1 MRSIKSKLLIS
12 VGLIVLIFS
21 TILLHKTYR
30 LVTSNIENLT
40 KQQLS
45 LSLNFDLGIR
55 EYVAEKIRPITI
67 GLVPEGKFMPET
79 MSTSYVARNIFE
91 KVRRTFPNYI
101 IKFSSDNPRNPANK
115 AGIEEL
121 NMIKYFNDNPSEKMW
136 TGEITMGGKPYFAQ
150 FSAMRMEKACLRCHG
165 DPADAPAELIER
177 YGSTASFHRPLGKIV
192 GLDTIAI
199 PSNIVTEKLWGAI
212 FNNFGVLGIG
222 ILFFCISLVFIFK
235 FVITD
240 RLSKITE
247 HFIHTEGQEE
257 DVIEVG
263 AIEIGGN
270 DEITALTGSF
280 NKLANKLNESYTKI
294 QKEIEERKRAEN
306 ALKESEEKY
315 REFVEGTED
324 IIAQVDREG
333 RLTFVNNN
341 AEKIF
346 GLSKDKCIG
355 LSAFDFIHPDDR
367 EKTKVAFDQW
377 VRNRMTNT
385 TFENRQVNQTTGKVH
400 HMHWTINFYYDED
413 GNITSINSI
422 ARDLTERKKMEETL
436 RESEERY
443 HAFFEQGP
451 DGIVVLDPEAT
462 KVIEFNDQVCRQLGY
477 SREEFARLRMS
488 DIEAMETAE
497 ETQARIQKVLSEGY
511 DDFET
516 LHRTKQGEIR
526 YVHVTAQMIDL
537 AGRTIYHCI
546 WRDITERKQTEEALR
561 ESESRYSALFT
572 GITDAVYVH
581 HINEDG
587 NPGQIID
594 ANEVACKM
602 LGYTRDELVG
612 MEIGDIDA
620 SESTV
625 DVHKAVEDLKAG
637 RNVLFEQVHVAKNG
651 KRIPVEVHAQT
662 FEYNGR
668 LAVLSTVRDI
678 TDRKRAEKERLA
690 LEAQLQQAQKME
702 SIGTLAGG
710 IAHDFNNIL
719 GIILGNAELAMDDV
733 PEWNPAKFNLKEIR
747 TASLRAKDVVRQ
759 LLSFA
764 RKTRLEKKPTNIV
777 PIVKESLKLLRSSIP
792 TSIEIHQNITAEV
805 DTILADPT
813 QINQVLINLCTNANH
828 AMPDGGIIEVNL
840 ESVALNENEK
850 ARYPDLNPGRYVN
863 LTISDTGHGIPKE
876 DMDRIFDP
884 YYTTKEVG
892 KGTGMGLAVVHS
904 IIKEHNG
911 IIIVKSQPGEGTTFS
926 IFFPAVEK
934 EAVVESEPAKKLPM
948 GNEKILF
955 IDDEQSIVNM
965 ARQMLERLGYE
976 VDAKMSPIEA
986 LEIFRSK
993 SDQFDLVITDLTMP
1007 KMTGD
1012 KLVKEILNI
1021 RPDIPIILCTGF
1033 SEKIDEKKA
1042 TAIGASDYIEK
1053 PVNLH
1058 DFAFK
1063 VRKVL
1068 DEKTV

>member
-1 MRSIKSKLLIS
+1 MRSIKSKFLMSI
-12 VGLIVLIFS
+12 GIIVLIFS
-21 TILLHKTYR
+21 TILLHRTYR
-30 LVTSNIENLT
+30 LVTSNIENFT

-45 LSLNFDLGIR
+45 LSLNFDLAIR
-55 EYVAEKIRPITI
+55 EYVAEKVRPITI

-91 KVRRTFPNYI
+91 KVRRTFPDYI
-101 IKFSSDNPRNPANK
+101 IKFSSDNPRNPVNK
-115 AGIEEL
+115 AGSEEL
-121 NMIKYFNDNPSEKMW
+121 KMIEYFNDNPGEKIW
-136 TGEITMGGKPYFAQ
+136 TGEITIGGKQYFAN
-150 FSAMRMEKACLRCHG
+150 FSAMRMEKTCLRCHG

-177 YGSTASFHRPLGKIV
+177 YGATASFHLPLGKIV

-199 PSNIVTEKLWGAI
+199 PSNIVTEKLWDEI
-212 FNNFGVLGIG
+212 FNNFGVLGIE
-222 ILFFCISLVFIFK
+222 ILLLSISLVLIFK
-235 FVITD
+235 FLITD
-240 RLSKITE
+240 RLSKITA

-257 DVIEVG
+257 DVVEIG
-263 AIEIGGN
+263 PIEIGGD
-270 DEITALTGSF
+270 DEISTLTGSF
-280 NKLANKLNESYTKI
+280 NKLANKLNDSYTKI
-294 QKEIEERKRAEN
+294 KKEIEERKRAEN

-324 IIAQVDREG
+324 FIAQVDREG
-333 RLTFVNNN
+333 RLTFVNNK

-355 LSAFDFIHPDDR
+355 LSAFDFVHPDDR
-367 EKTKVAFDQW
+367 ERTMVAFDQW
-377 VRNRMTNT
+377 VRNRITNT
-385 TFENRQVNQTTGKVH
+385 TFENRQVNQITGEVH

-413 GNITSINSI
+413 SNITGINSI

-443 HAFFEQGP
+443 
-451 DGIVVLDPEAT
+451 
-462 KVIEFNDQVCRQLGY
+462 R
-477 SREEFARLRMS
+477 
-488 DIEAMETAE
+488 
-497 ETQARIQKVLSEGY
+497 
-511 DDFET
+511 
-516 LHRTKQGEIR
+516 
-526 YVHVTAQMIDL
+526 
-537 AGRTIYHCI
+537 
-546 WRDITERKQTEEALR
+546 
-561 ESESRYSALFT
+561 ALFN

-581 HINEDG
+581 HITEDG
-587 NPGQIID
+587 GPGQIID
-594 ANEVACKM
+594 ANDVACKM

-625 DVHKAVEDLKAG
+625 DVHQAVEDLKAG

-651 KRIPVEVHAQT
+651 QRIPIEVHAQA
-662 FEYNGR
+662 FEYKDH
-668 LAVLSTVRDI
+668 LAILSTVRDI
-678 TDRKRAEKERLA
+678 TDRKRAEKEQLA

-777 PIVKESLKLLRSSIP
+777 SIVKESLKLLRSSIP
-792 TSIEIHQNITAEV
+792 TNVEIHRNIPADV

-828 AMPDGGIIEVNL
+828 AMPDGGIIEVILKN
-840 ESVALNENEK
+840 VALNEN
-850 ARYPDLNPGRYVN
+850 ATAQYPDLNPGRYVN
-863 LTISDTGHGIPKE
+863 LTVSDTGHGIPKE
-876 DMDRIFDP
+876 DVDRIFDP
-884 YYTTKEVG
+884 YFTTKEVG

-904 IIKEHNG
+904 IVKEHNG
-911 IIIVKSQPGEGTTFS
+911 IVTVKSEPGKGTTFT

-934 EAVVESEPAKKLPM
+934 DAVAESEPAEKLPM

-976 VDAKMSPIEA
+976 VDAKMSSIEA
-986 LEIFRSK
+986 LELFRSK
-993 SDQFDLVITDLTMP
+993 PDQFDLVITDLTMP

-1012 KLVKEILNI
+1012 TLVKEILNI

-1042 TAIGASDYIEK
+1042 TAIGAADYIEK
-1053 PVNLH
+1053 PVNQH

-1068 DEKTV
+1068 DRKGISGS

>member
-12 VGLIVLIFS
+12 IGIIVLIFS
-21 TILLHKTYR
+21 SILLHRTYSV
-30 LVTSNIENLT
+30 VTSNIENLT

-45 LSLNFDLGIR
+45 LSLNFDLAIR

-79 MSTSYVARNIFE
+79 MSTSFVARNIFE

-101 IKFSSDNPRNPANK
+101 IKFSSDNPRNPVNK
-115 AGIEEL
+115 AGTEEL
-121 NMIKYFNDNPSEKMW
+121 NMIKYFNDNPGEKIW
-136 TGEITMGGKPYFAQ
+136 TGEITMGGKEYFSQ
-150 FSAMRMEKACLRCHG
+150 FSAMRMEKTCLRCHG

-199 PSNIVTEKLWGAI
+199 PSGIVTEQLHHAI
-212 FNNFGVLGIG
+212 FNNFGVLGVE
-222 ILFFCISLVFIFK
+222 ILLLSISLVFIFK
-235 FVITD
+235 FMITD

-247 HFIHTEGQEE
+247 HFLHTEGQKEAVV
-257 DVIEVG
+257 DIR

-270 DEITALTGSF
+270 DEITALTSSF
-280 NKLANKLNESYTKI
+280 NKLANKLNDSYTKI
-294 QKEIEERKRAEN
+294 QKEIEERNRAEN

-324 IIAQVDREG
+324 FIAQVDREG
-333 RLTFVNNN
+333 RLTFVNNK

-367 EKTKVAFDQW
+367 ERTKVAFDQW
-377 VRNRMTNT
+377 TRNRMTNT

-400 HMHWTINFYYDED
+400 HTHWTINFYYDED
-413 GNITSINSI
+413 GIISSINSI

-443 HAFFEQGP
+443 RAFFEQGP
-451 DGIVVLDPEAT
+451 DGIVVLDPKTT
-462 KVIEFNDQVCRQLGY
+462 KAIEFNDRACRQLGY
-477 SREEFARLRMS
+477 SREEFAQLHMS
-488 DIEAMETAE
+488 DIEAIETAK

-516 LHRTKQGEIR
+516 LQKTKQGEIR
-526 YVHVTAQMIDL
+526 HVHVTAQVIDIM
-537 AGRTIYHCI
+537 GRTVYHCI

-561 ESESRYSALFT
+561 ESESRYSALFS

-581 HINEDG
+581 HLTEDG
-587 NPGQIID
+587 HPGQIID
-594 ANEVACKM
+594 ANDVACKM
-602 LGYTRDELVG
+602 LGYARDELVG
-612 MEIGDIDA
+612 MKIDDIDA
-620 SESTV
+620 SESTA
-625 DVHKAVEDLKAG
+625 DVHQAVEDLKAN
-637 RNVLFEQVHVAKNG
+637 RNVLFEQVHIAKNG
-651 KRIPVEVHAQT
+651 QRIPIEVHAQA
-662 FEYNGR
+662 FEYKGR
-668 LAVLSTVRDI
+668 LAILSTVRDI
-678 TDRKRAEKERLA
+678 TDRKRAEKERLT

-764 RKTRLEKKPTNIV
+764 RKTRIEKKPTNV
-777 PIVKESLKLLRSSIP
+777 VSIVKESLKLLRSSIP
-792 TSIEIHQNITAEV
+792 TSIDIRQNIPEDV

-828 AMPDGGIIEVNL
+828 AMPEGGILEVSLKNVEL
-840 ESVALNENEK
+840 GEN
-850 ARYPDLNPGRYVN
+850 ATAQYPDLNPGRYVN
-863 LTISDTGHGIPKE
+863 LTVSDTGHGIPKE
-876 DMDRIFDP
+876 DIDRIFDP

-911 IIIVKSQPGEGTTFS
+911 IITVKSQPGEGTTFS
-926 IFFPAVEK
+926 IFFSAVEK
-934 EAVVESEPAKKLPM
+934 DAVVESEPAKKLPM

-955 IDDEQSIVNM
+955 VDDEQAIVNM

-976 VDAKMSPIEA
+976 VDAKMSSIEA
-986 LEIFRSK
+986 LELFRSK
-993 SDQFDLVITDLTMP
+993 PDQFDLVITDLTMP

-1042 TAIGASDYIEK
+1042 TAIGAADYIEK
-1053 PVNLH
+1053 PVNQH

-1068 DEKTV
+1068 DEKTI